1 MNRQLIKPELQKSE
15 EFFKEYWGEEFMYC
29 GLAILPQV
37 LLDYRVELN
46 LSHAELYFIEKV
58 FTLSFR
64 GLLFIKDRDISN
76 YNSTNVNKIRKRL
89 KEKGYL
95 DFIVRDNEDRNRG
108 VIYDFSGLKEAVS
121 ELVKKE
127 KKLNST
133 IDYFDSDNE
142 TPNLFTLLYK
152 DLQDKDLQKL
162 QNKNQTKKKENIK
175 EKNKEAI
182 KEEVKE
188 KKAEDLVKFIV
199 GEENKDILNNIFENK
214 NQKNNEDKNDSKNE
228 TVSDIEKNEN
238 QLFIEQYNK
247 LHVKVLGFSLLEN
260 KNNYK
265 KLEKYLIKDYR
276 DRKKCFHDIILK
288 KYNPFDIDMLRRKLQ
303 WVKIKDL
310 AVGDYVAYPLPEY
323 HEQNSV
329 IIDLADYLDYHCSE
343 KYVYISKSIKTDEFI
358 EIYEFIENNDL
369 QNKKYKYNELKTML
383 TAHNWN
389 RKTFMSVQSALLS
402 KKGIE
407 RVNRYIELTP
417 ELSYAIGLYLAE
429 GYDGNSRIS
438 FCLHEKEYNLFKRA
452 YNGIAKQIKP
462 TSYTWQHSSYGH
474 GSEGYIFSRPIA
486 KFFRSLIGKYCYN
499 KMIPE
504 IFWNAPKECVLRL
517 IEGYFDGD
525 GCICVT
531 SKTKAFNIVGCNI
544 FLDKYENILINNC
557 TNNNKVKRYVYK
569 NRAIGN
575 FTYGGIKR
583 LTDIY
588 NFLYNNATIFLER
601 KKKKFELIIMPS

>member
-15 EFFKEYWGEEFMYC
+15 EFFKEYWGEEFMYR

-64 GLLFIKDRDISN
+64 GLLFIKDRDISLHN
-76 YNSTNVNKIRKRL
+76 TRNITTIRKQL

-265 KLEKYLIKDYR
+265 KLEKYLIKDYQN
-276 DRKKCFHDIILK
+276 RKRTTRMALDIAERTFATLK
-288 KYNPFDIDMLRRKLQ
+288 ENQKTSLKLQ
-303 WVKIKDL
+303 DLVRQALAGNLNIERERITRKVPRGIFVANTLIDKVKNGKDFKI
-310 AVGDYVAYPLPEY
+310 EY
-323 HEQNSV
+323 DKFENSV
-329 IIDLADYLDYHCSE
+329 NEEYNAQAEEDYKNNKLIEEKQKE
-343 KYVYISKSIKTDEFI
+343 KYIK
-358 EIYEFIENNDL
+358 
-369 QNKKYKYNELKTML
+369 KWGNE
-383 TAHNWN
+383 
-389 RKTFMSVQSALLS
+389 
-402 KKGIE
+402 
-407 RVNRYIELTP
+407 
-417 ELSYAIGLYLAE
+417 
-429 GYDGNSRIS
+429 
-438 FCLHEKEYNLFKRA
+438 
-452 YNGIAKQIKP
+452 
-462 TSYTWQHSSYGH
+462 
-474 GSEGYIFSRPIA
+474 
-486 KFFRSLIGKYCYN
+486 
-499 KMIPE
+499 
-504 IFWNAPKECVLRL
+504 
-517 IEGYFDGD
+517 
-525 GCICVT
+525 
-531 SKTKAFNIVGCNI
+531 
-544 FLDKYENILINNC
+544 
-557 TNNNKVKRYVYK
+557 
-569 NRAIGN
+569 
-575 FTYGGIKR
+575 
-583 LTDIY
+583 
-588 NFLYNNATIFLER
+588 
-601 KKKKFELIIMPS
+601 

>member
-15 EFFKEYWGEEFMYC
+15 EFFKEYWGEEFMYR

-64 GLLFIKDRDISN
+64 GLLFIKDRDISLHN
-76 YNSTNVNKIRKRL
+76 TRNITTIRKQL

-199 GEENKDILNNIFENK
+199 GEENKDILENIFENR

-276 DRKKCFHDIILK
+276 DRKRTTRMALDIAERTFATLK
-288 KYNPFDIDMLRRKLQ
+288 ENQKTSLKLQ
-303 WVKIKDL
+303 DLVRQALAGNLNIERERITRKVPRGIFVANTLIEKVKNGKNFRI
-310 AVGDYVAYPLPEY
+310 EY
-323 HEQNSV
+323 GKFENSV
-329 IIDLADYLDYHCSE
+329 NEEYNAQAEEDYKNNKLIEEKQKE
-343 KYVYISKSIKTDEFI
+343 KYIK
-358 EIYEFIENNDL
+358 
-369 QNKKYKYNELKTML
+369 KWGNE
-383 TAHNWN
+383 
-389 RKTFMSVQSALLS
+389 
-402 KKGIE
+402 
-407 RVNRYIELTP
+407 
-417 ELSYAIGLYLAE
+417 
-429 GYDGNSRIS
+429 
-438 FCLHEKEYNLFKRA
+438 
-452 YNGIAKQIKP
+452 
-462 TSYTWQHSSYGH
+462 
-474 GSEGYIFSRPIA
+474 
-486 KFFRSLIGKYCYN
+486 
-499 KMIPE
+499 
-504 IFWNAPKECVLRL
+504 
-517 IEGYFDGD
+517 
-525 GCICVT
+525 
-531 SKTKAFNIVGCNI
+531 
-544 FLDKYENILINNC
+544 
-557 TNNNKVKRYVYK
+557 
-569 NRAIGN
+569 
-575 FTYGGIKR
+575 
-583 LTDIY
+583 
-588 NFLYNNATIFLER
+588 
-601 KKKKFELIIMPS
+601 

>member
-15 EFFKEYWGEEFMYC
+15 EFFKEYWGEEFMYR

-64 GLLFIKDRDISN
+64 GLLFIKDRDISLHN
-76 YNSTNVNKIRKRL
+76 TRNITTIRKQL

-199 GEENKDILNNIFENK
+199 GEENKDILENIFENK

-265 KLEKYLIKDYR
+265 KLEKYLIKDYQN
-276 DRKKCFHDIILK
+276 RKRTTRMALDIAERTFATLK
-288 KYNPFDIDMLRRKLQ
+288 ENQKTSLKLQ
-303 WVKIKDL
+303 DLVRQALAGNLNIERERITRKVPRGIFVANTLIDKVKNGKDFKI
-310 AVGDYVAYPLPEY
+310 EY
-323 HEQNSV
+323 DKFENSV
-329 IIDLADYLDYHCSE
+329 NEEYNAQAEEDYKNNKLIEEKQKE
-343 KYVYISKSIKTDEFI
+343 KYIK
-358 EIYEFIENNDL
+358 
-369 QNKKYKYNELKTML
+369 KWGNE
-383 TAHNWN
+383 
-389 RKTFMSVQSALLS
+389 
-402 KKGIE
+402 
-407 RVNRYIELTP
+407 
-417 ELSYAIGLYLAE
+417 
-429 GYDGNSRIS
+429 
-438 FCLHEKEYNLFKRA
+438 
-452 YNGIAKQIKP
+452 
-462 TSYTWQHSSYGH
+462 
-474 GSEGYIFSRPIA
+474 
-486 KFFRSLIGKYCYN
+486 
-499 KMIPE
+499 
-504 IFWNAPKECVLRL
+504 
-517 IEGYFDGD
+517 
-525 GCICVT
+525 
-531 SKTKAFNIVGCNI
+531 
-544 FLDKYENILINNC
+544 
-557 TNNNKVKRYVYK
+557 
-569 NRAIGN
+569 
-575 FTYGGIKR
+575 
-583 LTDIY
+583 
-588 NFLYNNATIFLER
+588 
-601 KKKKFELIIMPS
+601 

>member
-15 EFFKEYWGEEFMYC
+15 EFFKEYWGEEFMYR

-199 GEENKDILNNIFENK
+199 GEENKDILENIFENR

-276 DRKKCFHDIILK
+276 DRKRTTRMALDIAERTFATLK
-288 KYNPFDIDMLRRKLQ
+288 ENQKTSLKLQ
-303 WVKIKDL
+303 DLVRQALAGNLNIERERITRKVPRGIFVANTLIDKVKNGKDFRI
-310 AVGDYVAYPLPEY
+310 EY
-323 HEQNSV
+323 DKFENSV
-329 IIDLADYLDYHCSE
+329 NEEYNAQAEEDYKNNKLIEEKQKE
-343 KYVYISKSIKTDEFI
+343 KYIK
-358 EIYEFIENNDL
+358 
-369 QNKKYKYNELKTML
+369 KWGNE
-383 TAHNWN
+383 
-389 RKTFMSVQSALLS
+389 
-402 KKGIE
+402 
-407 RVNRYIELTP
+407 
-417 ELSYAIGLYLAE
+417 
-429 GYDGNSRIS
+429 
-438 FCLHEKEYNLFKRA
+438 
-452 YNGIAKQIKP
+452 
-462 TSYTWQHSSYGH
+462 
-474 GSEGYIFSRPIA
+474 
-486 KFFRSLIGKYCYN
+486 
-499 KMIPE
+499 
-504 IFWNAPKECVLRL
+504 
-517 IEGYFDGD
+517 
-525 GCICVT
+525 
-531 SKTKAFNIVGCNI
+531 
-544 FLDKYENILINNC
+544 
-557 TNNNKVKRYVYK
+557 
-569 NRAIGN
+569 
-575 FTYGGIKR
+575 
-583 LTDIY
+583 
-588 NFLYNNATIFLER
+588 
-601 KKKKFELIIMPS
+601 

>member
-15 EFFKEYWGEEFMYC
+15 EFFKEYWGEEFMYR

-64 GLLFIKDRDISN
+64 GLLFIKDRDISLHN
-76 YNSTNVNKIRKRL
+76 TRNITTIRKQL

-133 IDYFDSDNE
+133 IDYFGSDNE

-199 GEENKDILNNIFENK
+199 GEENKDILENIFENK

-276 DRKKCFHDIILK
+276 DRKRTTRMALDIAERTFATLK
-288 KYNPFDIDMLRRKLQ
+288 ENQKTSLKLQ
-303 WVKIKDL
+303 DLVRQALAGNLNIERERITRKVPRGIFVANTLIDKVKNGKDFRI
-310 AVGDYVAYPLPEY
+310 EY
-323 HEQNSV
+323 DKFENSV
-329 IIDLADYLDYHCSE
+329 
-343 KYVYISKSIKTDEFI
+343 
-358 EIYEFIENNDL
+358 
-369 QNKKYKYNELKTML
+369 NE
-383 TAHNWN
+383 
-389 RKTFMSVQSALLS
+389 
-402 KKGIE
+402 
-407 RVNRYIELTP
+407 
-417 ELSYAIGLYLAE
+417 
-429 GYDGNSRIS
+429 
-438 FCLHEKEYNLFKRA
+438 EYNAQAEEDYK
-452 YNGIAKQIKP
+452 
-462 TSYTWQHSSYGH
+462 
-474 GSEGYIFSRPIA
+474 
-486 KFFRSLIGKYCYN
+486 
-499 KMIPE
+499 
-504 IFWNAPKECVLRL
+504 
-517 IEGYFDGD
+517 
-525 GCICVT
+525 
-531 SKTKAFNIVGCNI
+531 
-544 FLDKYENILINNC
+544 
-557 TNNNKVKRYVYK
+557 NNKLK
-569 NRAIGN
+569 NSLN
-575 FTYGGIKR
+575 SS
-583 LTDIY
+583 L
-588 NFLYNNATIFLER
+588 
-601 KKKKFELIIMPS
+601 

>member
-15 EFFKEYWGEEFMYC
+15 EFFKEYWGEEFMYR

-64 GLLFIKDRDISN
+64 GLLFIKDRDISLHN
-76 YNSTNVNKIRKRL
+76 TRNITTIRKQL

-133 IDYFDSDNE
+133 IDYFGSDNE

-199 GEENKDILNNIFENK
+199 GEENKDILENIFENR

-276 DRKKCFHDIILK
+276 DRKRTTRMALDIAERTFATLK
-288 KYNPFDIDMLRRKLQ
+288 ENQKTSLKLQ
-303 WVKIKDL
+303 DLVRQALAGNLNIERERITRKVPRGIFVANTLIDKVKNGKDFRI
-310 AVGDYVAYPLPEY
+310 EY
-323 HEQNSV
+323 DKFENSV
-329 IIDLADYLDYHCSE
+329 NEEYNAQAEEDYKNNKLIEEKQKE
-343 KYVYISKSIKTDEFI
+343 KYIK
-358 EIYEFIENNDL
+358 
-369 QNKKYKYNELKTML
+369 KWGNE
-383 TAHNWN
+383 
-389 RKTFMSVQSALLS
+389 
-402 KKGIE
+402 
-407 RVNRYIELTP
+407 
-417 ELSYAIGLYLAE
+417 
-429 GYDGNSRIS
+429 
-438 FCLHEKEYNLFKRA
+438 
-452 YNGIAKQIKP
+452 
-462 TSYTWQHSSYGH
+462 
-474 GSEGYIFSRPIA
+474 
-486 KFFRSLIGKYCYN
+486 
-499 KMIPE
+499 
-504 IFWNAPKECVLRL
+504 
-517 IEGYFDGD
+517 
-525 GCICVT
+525 
-531 SKTKAFNIVGCNI
+531 
-544 FLDKYENILINNC
+544 
-557 TNNNKVKRYVYK
+557 
-569 NRAIGN
+569 
-575 FTYGGIKR
+575 
-583 LTDIY
+583 
-588 NFLYNNATIFLER
+588 
-601 KKKKFELIIMPS
+601 

>member
-15 EFFKEYWGEEFMYC
+15 EFFKEYWGEEFMYR

-64 GLLFIKDRDISN
+64 GLLFIKDRDISLHN
-76 YNSTNVNKIRKRL
+76 TRNITTIRKQL

-133 IDYFDSDNE
+133 IDYFGSDNE

-199 GEENKDILNNIFENK
+199 GEENKDILENIFENK

-276 DRKKCFHDIILK
+276 DRKRTTRMALDIAERTFATLK
-288 KYNPFDIDMLRRKLQ
+288 ENQKTSLKLQ
-303 WVKIKDL
+303 DLVRQALAGNLNIERERITRKVPRGIFVANTLIDKVKNGKDFRI
-310 AVGDYVAYPLPEY
+310 EY
-323 HEQNSV
+323 DKFENSV
-329 IIDLADYLDYHCSE
+329 NEEYNAQAEEDYKNNKLIEEKQKE
-343 KYVYISKSIKTDEFI
+343 KYIK
-358 EIYEFIENNDL
+358 
-369 QNKKYKYNELKTML
+369 KWGNE
-383 TAHNWN
+383 
-389 RKTFMSVQSALLS
+389 
-402 KKGIE
+402 
-407 RVNRYIELTP
+407 
-417 ELSYAIGLYLAE
+417 
-429 GYDGNSRIS
+429 
-438 FCLHEKEYNLFKRA
+438 
-452 YNGIAKQIKP
+452 
-462 TSYTWQHSSYGH
+462 
-474 GSEGYIFSRPIA
+474 
-486 KFFRSLIGKYCYN
+486 
-499 KMIPE
+499 
-504 IFWNAPKECVLRL
+504 
-517 IEGYFDGD
+517 
-525 GCICVT
+525 
-531 SKTKAFNIVGCNI
+531 
-544 FLDKYENILINNC
+544 
-557 TNNNKVKRYVYK
+557 
-569 NRAIGN
+569 
-575 FTYGGIKR
+575 
-583 LTDIY
+583 
-588 NFLYNNATIFLER
+588 
-601 KKKKFELIIMPS
+601 

>member
-64 GLLFIKDRDISN
+64 GLLFIKDRDISSHN
-76 YNSTNVNKIRKRL
+76 TRNITTIRKQL

-95 DFIVRDNEDRNRG
+95 DFIVRGNEDRNRG

-133 IDYFDSDNE
+133 IDYFDVDNE

-152 DLQDKDLQKL
+152 DLQDKDFQKL
-162 QNKNQTKKKENIK
+162 QNKNQTKKKENTK

-265 KLEKYLIKDYR
+265 KLEKYLIKDYQN
-276 DRKKCFHDIILK
+276 RKRTTRMALDIAERTFATLK
-288 KYNPFDIDMLRRKLQ
+288 ENQKTSLKLQ
-303 WVKIKDL
+303 DLVRQALAGNLNIERERITRKVPRGIFVANTLIDKVKNGKDFKI
-310 AVGDYVAYPLPEY
+310 EY
-323 HEQNSV
+323 DKFENSV
-329 IIDLADYLDYHCSE
+329 NEEYNAQAEEDYKNNKLIEEKQKE
-343 KYVYISKSIKTDEFI
+343 KYIK
-358 EIYEFIENNDL
+358 
-369 QNKKYKYNELKTML
+369 KWGNE
-383 TAHNWN
+383 
-389 RKTFMSVQSALLS
+389 
-402 KKGIE
+402 
-407 RVNRYIELTP
+407 
-417 ELSYAIGLYLAE
+417 
-429 GYDGNSRIS
+429 
-438 FCLHEKEYNLFKRA
+438 
-452 YNGIAKQIKP
+452 
-462 TSYTWQHSSYGH
+462 
-474 GSEGYIFSRPIA
+474 
-486 KFFRSLIGKYCYN
+486 
-499 KMIPE
+499 
-504 IFWNAPKECVLRL
+504 
-517 IEGYFDGD
+517 
-525 GCICVT
+525 
-531 SKTKAFNIVGCNI
+531 
-544 FLDKYENILINNC
+544 
-557 TNNNKVKRYVYK
+557 
-569 NRAIGN
+569 
-575 FTYGGIKR
+575 
-583 LTDIY
+583 
-588 NFLYNNATIFLER
+588 
-601 KKKKFELIIMPS
+601 